1 MVLVGKNFAGYG
13 EFLNENFIH
22 LLESGANFTAP
33 ENPLIGQLWWDKTA
47 NTLKVY
53 TGQGTG
59 VDQFKPISGA
69 IAKSTQ
75 PTGSALGDLWF
86 DTAAGQLKV
95 WNGSSFLLV
104 GPAST
109 TEEGQSGIVV
119 SSINDSEGNPRVIVE
134 LFSQDERVAI
144 VSRGPSFTPQQLIP
158 GFAGVITPGIQL
170 STAVAGAR
178 FTGTASNAELLNGL
192 TSSQFLRSD
201 QSGEIGGNLTVTGA
215 INGATINTVSSDV
228 FVRNSNLN
236 GNLTLTANIGGTP
249 TVGLSIFGANA
260 NAGVRGIVNLNANGV
275 GNIGSATNT
284 FNQVFASALA
294 SGNIVNFANGVG
306 NIGTAAS
313 SFNSIFVNSAG
324 VRGIVNL
331 NATGVGNI
339 GSAANSFNTIFAR
352 ATSASY
358 ADVAERFAADETYA
372 PGTVVEIG
380 GEAEVTKSVDDLS
393 DNVFG
398 VISTRAAYL
407 MNATAGDDATHPPIA
422 MTGRVPVRVVGTVK
436 KGDRLVSAG
445 NGLARSAQKG
455 EITAFNVIGRALET
469 KSDSGEGL
477 VEAIVTINS

>member
-1 MVLVGKNFAGYG
+1 MSYTINLTDGTIFAQVTPGTIDTESSMVLVGKNFAGYG

-22 LLESGANFTAP
+22 LLENGANFSPP
-33 ENPLIGQLWWDKTA
+33 ENPLIGQVWWDKTT
-47 NTLKVY
+47 NTLRVY

-59 VDQFKPISGA
+59 VDQFKSISGA
-69 IAKSTQ
+69 VVKATQ
-75 PTGSALGDLWF
+75 PTGSSEGDLWF
-86 DTAAGQLKV
+86 DTGAGQLRV
-95 WNGSSFLLV
+95 WNGSAFLLV

-109 TEEGQSGIVV
+109 TEEGQSGTIVRT
-119 SSINDSEGNPRVIVE
+119 IDDSEGNPRVIVE

-144 VSRGPSFTPQQLIP
+144 ISRGPSFTPQQLIT

-170 STAVAGAR
+170 STAVTGAR

-201 QSGEIGGNLTVTGA
+201 QSGEIGGNLTVTGV
-215 INGATINTVSSDV
+215 INGATINTISSDV
-228 FVRNSNLN
+228 FVRNTNLN
-236 GNLTLTANIGGTP
+236 GNLTLTANIGGTV
-249 TVGLSIFGANA
+249 TTGLSIFGANA
-260 NAGVRGIVNLNANGV
+260 NAGVRGIVNLNA
-275 GNIGSATNT
+275 S
-284 FNQVFASALA
+284 
-294 SGNIVNFANGVG
+294 
-306 NIGTAAS
+306 
-313 SFNSIFVNSAG
+313 
-324 VRGIVNL
+324 
-331 NATGVGNI
+331 GVGNI

-358 ADVAERFAADETYA
+358 ADVAERFAADEIYV

-380 GEAEVTKSVDDLS
+380 GEAEVTKSVEDLS
-393 DNVFG
+393 ENVFG

-422 MTGRVPVRVVGTVK
+422 MTGRVPVRVIGTVK

-445 NGLARSAQKG
+445 NGQARSAQKG
-455 EITAFNVIGRALET
+455 EITAFNVIGRALEN